1 MRRMTAVVLAALVL
15 AGLATGCSDDRVT
28 QPGPARR
35 VLIVTMPGVTW
46 SDVSAETTPNLDAL
60 VGRSAISMIGL
71 GPQDNI
77 SLGVI
82 LN

>member
-1 MRRMTAVVLAALVL
+1 MRRTFALALAVLVL

-46 SDVSAETTPNLDAL
+46 SDVSADATPNLQAL
-60 VGRSAISMIGL
+60 RRT
-71 GPQDNI
+71 
-77 SLGVI
+77 
-82 LN
+82 